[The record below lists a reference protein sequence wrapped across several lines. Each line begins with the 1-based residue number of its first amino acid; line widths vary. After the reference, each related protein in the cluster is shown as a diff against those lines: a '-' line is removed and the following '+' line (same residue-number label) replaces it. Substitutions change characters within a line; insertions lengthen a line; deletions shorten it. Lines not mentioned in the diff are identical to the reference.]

1 MLSAAVF
8 DMDGLMID
16 SEPYWRQAQ
25 LEVFLELGVPINA
38 QDTVDTTGIRIDQVV
53 NMYLSRTS
61 WDSMSCQQ
69 VCDNILERVIDLV
82 REHKPVMPGL
92 FQALELCKQQGL
104 KLALASSSPMALIAA
119 TVDALELTDVFEA
132 TLSAEHLRFGKPH
145 PEVYLNA
152 CDALEVPPRN
162 CVALEDSFNGLLAA
176 KAAQMKT
183 IAIPDASVKNQ
194 PHFVIADRILASLEE
209 VTQELLQSLDR

>member
-1 MLSAAVF
+1 MVRAAVF

-25 LEVFLELGVPINA
+25 LEVFAEIGVPITA

-53 NMYLSRTS
+53 NMYFSRTP

-69 VCDNILERVIDLV
+69 VCDNILQRVIDLV
-82 REHKPVMPGL
+82 RQHKPVMPGL
-92 FQALELCKQQGL
+92 HQALELCRQQGL
-104 KLALASSSPMALIAA
+104 KLALASSSPMVLISA
-119 TVDALELTDVFEA
+119 TVDALELTDAFEA
-132 TLSAEHLRFGKPH
+132 TVSAEGLRFGKPH

-152 CDALEVPPRN
+152 CDALDVSPQD

-176 KAAQMKT
+176 KAAQMRT
-183 IAIPDASVKNQ
+183 IVIPESSAKDQ
-194 PHFVIADRILASLEE
+194 PGFVIADTILASLEE
-209 VTQELLQSLDR
+209 VTQELLQSLCQ

>member
-1 MLSAAVF
+1 MVRAAVF

-25 LEVFLELGVPINA
+25 LELFAKIGVPISA
-38 QDTVDTTGIRIDQVV
+38 QDAIDTTGIRIDQVV
-53 NMYLSRTS
+53 NMYFERTP
-61 WDSMSCQQ
+61 WDCMSCQQ

-104 KLALASSSPMALIAA
+104 KLALASSSPMTLIAA
-119 TVDALELTDVFEA
+119 TVDALELTDAFEA
-132 TLSAEHLRFGKPH
+132 TLSAEDLRYGKPH

-152 CDALEVPPRN
+152 CDALDVPPQE
-162 CVALEDSFNGLLAA
+162 CVAMEDSFTGLLAA

-183 IAIPDASVKNQ
+183 IVIPNPSFASHQ
-194 PHFVIADRILASLEE
+194 HFVIADKKLRSLEE
-209 VTQELLQSLDR
+209 LTLEIFQSL

>member
-1 MLSAAVF
+1 MFRAAVF

-16 SEPYWRQAQ
+16 SEPYWQQAQ
-25 LEVFLELGVPINA
+25 LEVFLELGVPITA
-38 QDTVDTTGIRIDQVV
+38 QDTIDTTGIRIDQVV
-53 NMYLSRTS
+53 TLYFSRTP

-69 VCDNILERVIDLV
+69 VCDNILQRVIDLV

-119 TVDALELTDVFEA
+119 TVDALELTDAFEA
-132 TLSAEHLRFGKPH
+132 TLSAENLRFGKPH

-152 CDALEVPPRN
+152 CDVLDVSPQN

-183 IAIPDASVKNQ
+183 IVIPEASVKNQ

-209 VTQELLQSLDR
+209 VTRELLQSLDR